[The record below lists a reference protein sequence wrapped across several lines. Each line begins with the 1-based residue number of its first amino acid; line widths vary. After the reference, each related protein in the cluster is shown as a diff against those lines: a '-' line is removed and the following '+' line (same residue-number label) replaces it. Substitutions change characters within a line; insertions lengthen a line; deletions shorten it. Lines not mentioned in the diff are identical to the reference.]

1 RRARRPA
8 GTRSRGRRRADR
20 PRRRTRATAHPSC
33 AAAGAMQR
41 ASGAQVEG
49 ERREPVGGQAK
60 LRTATTADHPQLPL
74 EEGAGE
80 GSIDMEVGKTD
91 VDFDRLTR
99 VRLQEHDEVVPA
111 AGALDGNDLDVLA
124 VKETEAAA

>member
-1 RRARRPA
+1 GARFP
-8 GTRSRGRRRADR
+8 GRRRAGR

-60 LRTATTADHPQLPL
+60 LRTATVADHPQLPL

-80 GSIDMEVGKTD
+80 RIVDLEGGKIDPG
-91 VDFDRLTR
+91 FDRLMR
-99 VRLQEHDEVVPA
+99 VRLQEDDEVVPA
-111 AGALDGNDLDVLA
+111 TGAFDGNDLDVLA
-124 VKETEAAA
+124 VKEAEAAG